1 MLGCRVEF
9 DNAAIVDGADDAV
22 VAHLTICSDCECA
35 CAHQVVLKLHVRLN
49 VERSIGGIVAQHVY
63 AVAVEMRLVNGSPD
77 FDAVSKAL
85 KANLGVFAEPL
96 CHIVV
101 QPSAFASKREWQIV
115 MEQRNVGLY
124 AIFEAAIND
133 PIIKID
139 TLFIHFTDTRGD
151 DSTP

>member
-1 MLGCRVEF
+1 
-9 DNAAIVDGADDAV
+9 
-22 VAHLTICSDCECA
+22 
-35 CAHQVVLKLHVRLN
+35 
-49 VERSIGGIVAQHVY
+49 
-63 AVAVEMRLVNGSPD
+63 MRLVNGSPD

-96 CHIVV
+96 CHVVV

-139 TLFIHFTDTRGD
+139 TLFIYFADARGD

>member
-1 MLGCRVEF
+1 
-9 DNAAIVDGADDAV
+9 
-22 VAHLTICSDCECA
+22 
-35 CAHQVVLKLHVRLN
+35 
-49 VERSIGGIVAQHVY
+49 
-63 AVAVEMRLVNGSPD
+63 MRLVNGSPD

-96 CHIVV
+96 CHVVV

-133 PIIKID
+133 PIIKGSVRPGLTYMCPHGAIS
-139 TLFIHFTDTRGD
+139 L
-151 DSTP
+151 TP

>member
-1 MLGCRVEF
+1 
-9 DNAAIVDGADDAV
+9 
-22 VAHLTICSDCECA
+22 
-35 CAHQVVLKLHVRLN
+35 
-49 VERSIGGIVAQHVY
+49 
-63 AVAVEMRLVNGSPD
+63 MRLVNGGPD

-96 CHIVV
+96 CHVVV

-133 PIIKID
+133 SIIKID
-139 TLFIHFTDTRGD
+139 TLFIHFADTRGMIRLHEREKR
-151 DSTP
+151 

>member
-1 MLGCRVEF
+1 
-9 DNAAIVDGADDAV
+9 
-22 VAHLTICSDCECA
+22 
-35 CAHQVVLKLHVRLN
+35 
-49 VERSIGGIVAQHVY
+49 
-63 AVAVEMRLVNGSPD
+63 MRLVNGSPD

-85 KANLGVFAEPL
+85 KANFGVFAEPL
-96 CHIVV
+96 CHVIV

-139 TLFIHFTDTRGD
+139 TLFIHFADTRGD